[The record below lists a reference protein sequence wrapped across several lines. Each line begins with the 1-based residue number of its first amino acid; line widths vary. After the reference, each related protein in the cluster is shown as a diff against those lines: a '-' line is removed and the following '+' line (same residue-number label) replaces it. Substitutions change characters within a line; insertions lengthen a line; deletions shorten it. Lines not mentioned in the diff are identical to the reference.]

1 MDLDLSFKEA
11 DHILRR
17 DWFMSSEDIDDLLWK
32 LYEEVYQEV
41 FEIRHTYSQRIQD
54 VFYKYETRPPS
65 RVKELTDEMMEEI
78 WREEY
83 ELFDKK
89 RTESLNKF
97 VAPPRPRTIWDD
109 QYDELKNKID
119 KYYVQLE
126 KYNQK
131 PKYHTQDIERVV
143 IAIGTVQNEFESL
156 KERIEQQDKNWH
168 ELQWIESVVF
178 AGVDVIW

>member
-1 MDLDLSFKEA
+1 MDLDLSFEEA

-32 LYEEVYQEV
+32 LYEEVYQQV
-41 FEIRHTYSQRIQD
+41 FEIRNTYSQRIQD
-54 VFYKYETRPPS
+54 VFYKYETRPPP

-78 WREEY
+78 WTEEY

-89 RTESLNKF
+89 RIESINKF

-109 QYDELKNKID
+109 QYDELKNNLD

-126 KYNQK
+126 KYNK
-131 PKYHTQDIERVV
+131 KSKYYKDDIERL
-143 IAIGTVQNEFESL
+143 IAAIGTAQNEFESL
-156 KERIEQQDKNWH
+156 KDKIEQQDKNWH
-168 ELQWIESVVF
+168 ELQWLESVVF
-178 AGVDVIW
+178 AGVDVTW